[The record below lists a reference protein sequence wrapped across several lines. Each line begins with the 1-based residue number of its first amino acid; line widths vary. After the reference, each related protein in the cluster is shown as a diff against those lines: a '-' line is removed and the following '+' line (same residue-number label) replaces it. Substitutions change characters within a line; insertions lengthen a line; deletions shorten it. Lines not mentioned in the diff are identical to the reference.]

1 MTSDQ
6 VRDLLSRLPDWNR
19 FLDSYQLP
27 PVMADEPELFE
38 LRLRLVNL
46 RRRLRDGPLVP
57 LRIAFF
63 GPTGAGKSK
72 LFSSL
77 IGRYVSQSGYRRPFT
92 RRSLY
97 YIHDEWRSLV
107 PAIHGESEIHDELA
121 WKEVILIDT
130 PDFDSVEDEN
140 RAEAERVFMESDGFL
155 FVTDAL
161 KYADASTWEYLRK
174 IESSE
179 KLCQVVLNKVNSQT
193 VPLSFEQRFANT
205 FGSKDTNES
214 KHTSPNGKGQ
224 KRPSELLPLIVV
236 PEFPIDDA
244 ALIEADHPALQQLV
258 KAAHRLAE
266 HDRFEVS
273 VEMFQHEAA
282 GLFERAESLSAKV
295 EERRTQ
301 IAALQHRLGVRY
313 EECRTRLASRLSSG
327 LDPAV
332 RDEVF
337 QRVVKRMEKID
348 VLRYPRKLLSM
359 PVRGLK
365 MLVTGWMGSNT
376 EASESDI
383 QDIAHDPVVTE
394 TFHLLETE
402 LIRLADETRIDI
414 TSTPGWEDILDRQRF
429 RELRLSHEDVEQR
442 FSEHQEHFTEWVAR
456 HARDTAAEITGE
468 NKIKF
473 ILSQVLFNSVVI
485 GAQAST
491 GGALSA
497 LEIGVDSVLSPW
509 VAKAVSMAIGNE
521 KVSQF
526 EQAAHEEHQRSLG
539 DVLSSA
545 RDRFKEFLDEA
556 GLGLDELEKTLD
568 EISGYQSQCDRIVD
582 HFRQSSGDVADRR
595 ET

>member
-1 MTSDQ
+1 MTTDQ

-19 FLDSYQLP
+19 FLDSFQLP
-27 PVMADEPELFE
+27 PVMASEPELFE

-77 IGRYVSQSGYRRPFT
+77 IGRYVSHSGYRRPFT

-107 PAIHGESEIHDELA
+107 PAIHGESEIHEDPA

-140 RAEAERVFMESDGFL
+140 RVEAERVFMESDGFL

-174 IESSE
+174 IESSD

-193 VPLSFEQRFANT
+193 VPLSFEQRFVNT
-205 FGSKDTNES
+205 FGSKVPSESNTSTNGR
-214 KHTSPNGKGQ
+214 GK
-224 KRPSELLPLIVV
+224 KPELLPLIVV
-236 PEFPIDDA
+236 PEFPIDDS

-273 VEMFQHEAA
+273 VDMFQHEAV
-282 GLFERAESLSAKV
+282 GLFDRADSLLTKV
-295 EERRTQ
+295 DERRTQ
-301 IAALQHRLGVRY
+301 IAALQHQLGVRY
-313 EECRTRLASRLSSG
+313 EECRTRLANRLSSG

-359 PVRGLK
+359 PARGLK
-365 MLVTGWMGSNT
+365 MLVTGWLGSKQQT
-376 EASESDI
+376 SQSDV
-383 QDIAHDPVVTE
+383 QDIAHDPIVTE

-414 TSTPGWEDILDRQRF
+414 TSTPGWENMLARERF
-429 RELRLSHEDVEQR
+429 RQLRLSHEDVERR
-442 FSEHQEHFTEWVAR
+442 FAEHQERFTEWVAVQ
-456 HARDTAAEITGE
+456 ARDTAAEITGE

-473 ILSQVLFNSVVI
+473 ILSQVLFNAVVI

-491 GGALSA
+491 GGAISA

-509 VAKAVSMAIGNE
+509 VAKAVGMAIGNE
-521 KVSQF
+521 KVGQF
-526 EQAAHEEHQRSLG
+526 EQAAHEEHQRSLATI
-539 DVLSSA
+539 LSAA
-545 RDRFKEFLDEA
+545 RDRFREFLDEA
-556 GLGLDELEKTLD
+556 GLGLDELENTLA
-568 EISGYQSQCDRIVD
+568 EISQYQAHCDGIVD
-582 HFRQSSGDVADRR
+582 HFRQSSGDFVDRK
-595 ET
+595 ETS